1 MWCVAHT
8 ATLLPTCRSWS
19 LAWVTENRLLFF
31 RWSKRPE
38 RQKLCLFSVPSQRDR
53 KRISTSLHAGLFDE
67 HKHLKSLL
75 LANAWHLRL
84 IYKWWIF
91 AGCPRSH
98 PLGQHKLRVF
108 YWKISIANM
117 FSPSLFSSPL
127 VSGWLVLCS
136 DKLRVWIL
144 LLCKKKEKKKK
155 NRKMWQV
162 ALYATFTWSV
172 RWSTYRH
179 LKESFFVY
187 LYLRMQTS
195 SHVHL
200 QKHRSK
206 IATHT
211 LAHAQTRVYVDS
223 VLFSSKLQYH
233 SVQSL
238 NCKNT
243 VHCKGSLLVCERG
256 KSKRN
261 LSLIT
266 GTWTSKK
273 SRV

>member
-144 LLCKKKEKKKK
+144 LLCKKKEKKKIEK
-155 NRKMWQV
+155 CDKWPCMQPLHEVSGDLRTDTSKS
-162 ALYATFTWSV
+162 LFLFTYTCAC
-172 RWSTYRH
+172 RQAHMYTY
-179 LKESFFVY
+179 
-187 LYLRMQTS
+187 
-195 SHVHL
+195 
-200 QKHRSK
+200 
-206 IATHT
+206 
-211 LAHAQTRVYVDS
+211 
-223 VLFSSKLQYH
+223 
-233 SVQSL
+233 
-238 NCKNT
+238 KNT
-243 VHCKGSLLVCERG
+243 GQK
-256 KSKRN
+256 
-261 LSLIT
+261 
-266 GTWTSKK
+266 
-273 SRV
+273 

>member
-1 MWCVAHT
+1 M
-8 ATLLPTCRSWS
+8 CRSHSNPASNLPQLEPGLGDREQALIFS
-19 LAWVTENRLLFF
+19 LIKKTRKTKALLVFSSF
-31 RWSKRPE
+31 PKRPE
-38 RQKLCLFSVPSQRDR
+38 KDLHLAPCRSIWWAQTFKIPAVGKCLTPEINLQMMDFCRLSSL
-53 KRISTSLHAGLFDE
+53 TSAGTAQAE
-67 HKHLKSLL
+67 GLL
-75 LANAWHLRL
+75 LKDFYCQYVFTIIVFLSSG
-84 IYKWWIF
+84 KWMV
-91 AGCPRSH
+91 S
-98 PLGQHKLRVF
+98 V
-108 YWKISIANM
+108 M
-117 FSPSLFSSPL
+117 FRQAQSLDFVAL
-127 VSGWLVLCS
+127 Q
-136 DKLRVWIL
+136 
-144 LLCKKKEKKKK
+144 KKRKKK